1 MNGLNQ
7 NTQILEKQLKR
18 KPQPNHVLVS
28 MVSKLSVLQ
37 VMQIMSDDDFSYLM
51 EFEPDTIS
59 SLCNA
64 LSIELQEAREKPK
77 EKYYAN

>member
-1 MNGLNQ
+1 
-7 NTQILEKQLKR
+7 
-18 KPQPNHVLVS
+18 

-51 EFEPDTIS
+51 EYEPHTIE

-64 LSIELQEAREKPK
+64 LSIELQEAK
-77 EKYYAN
+77 EDENISDRRNLC